1 MVMSNIH
8 LLGLLTKSF
17 YRSSTLMELQNKY
30 MIMSIVY
37 GEKKTKITYK
47 YDIDILVNANTIL
60 QYIHKIGKLVKCR
73 QK

>member
-1 MVMSNIH
+1 
-8 LLGLLTKSF
+8 
-17 YRSSTLMELQNKY
+17 MELQNKY